1 MSEPAAA
8 AAQALAERV
17 RSACR
22 VRFEA
27 AYEEAGVAGLCI
39 EGRLEFA
46 LDAVYRLRI
55 GELLAEPQPA
65 GGPAA
70 SQ

>member
-1 MSEPAAA
+1 VNEPAAA

-22 VRFEA
+22 ARFEA
-27 AYEEAGVAGLCI
+27 AYEEAGVAGLCS

-55 GELLAEPQPA
+55 RELLADAPRE
-65 GGPAA
+65 GGTATG
-70 SQ
+70 Q

>member
-1 MSEPAAA
+1 MNEPAAT
-8 AAQALAERV
+8 AQALAERV

-22 VRFEA
+22 ARFEV

-46 LDAVYRLRI
+46 LDAVCRLRI
-55 GELLAEPQPA
+55 GELLADVQPA
-65 GGPAA
+65 GDAA
-70 SQ
+70 AHQ

>member
-17 RSACR
+17 RTACR
-22 VRFEA
+22 ARFEA

-46 LDAVYRLRI
+46 LDAVCRLRI
-55 GELLAEPQPA
+55 RELLADAQPA
-65 GGPAA
+65 GGAA
-70 SQ
+70 ARQ